1 MDNYEITGKDVLKI
15 TGIILGIVIF
25 FIFLFGSF
33 RSINAGEVGV
43 KTRFGK
49 VIGTQLNEGL
59 NFKLPIVEKITKINV
74 KVNKYEITG
83 SGASKDL
90 QDVSIA
96 VAVNYNVNADKA
108 TDLFKNVGTNYEV
121 TIIAPAV
128 QEAIKSVVS
137 SYTAEELITK
147 RAEVSLK
154 ISEVLESKTGDYGLN
169 IQTINITNFNFSA
182 TYTAAIEA
190 KQVAEMEVATAKN
203 NLEKA
208 KVEAETKVVEA
219 QGTADANKLLETSL
233 TQEIIQ
239 KSFIEKWD
247 GKLPTV
253 YGSSNSILDISG
265 LIK

>member
-1 MDNYEITGKDVLKI
+1 MENKFGLFI
-15 TGIILGIVIF
+15 TGIVLVV
-25 FIFLFGSF
+25 IFLFGSF
-33 RSINAGEVGV
+33 RTVGVGEVGI

-49 VIGTQLNEGL
+49 TIGTQLNSGL
-59 NFKLPIVEKITKINV
+59 HFKLPLVEKITKMSV
-74 KVNKYEITG
+74 KVKKYETTG

-96 VAVNYNVNADKA
+96 VAVNYNVDADKA
-108 TDLFKNVGTNYEV
+108 TDLFKSIGTKYEE

-128 QEAIKSVVS
+128 QESIKSIVS

-147 RAEVSLK
+147 RTEVSIK
-154 ISEVLESKTGDYGLN
+154 ISDTLEAKTSEYGIN
-169 IQTINITNFNFSA
+169 IQTINITNFSFSA

-208 KVEAETKVVEA
+208 RVEAERKVVEA

-253 YGSSNSILDISG
+253 YGSNGSILDISG